1 MFASRVIGAICGNYS
16 GYYLRKIA
24 VQYKSALSASLHA
37 KTLALGDVKTTGGPD
52 VATLG
57 EVDSQILFK
66 SSLEIPDA
74 WSYPLQISLYYGGLA
89 YLLPW
94 QAFVAVALITVFL
107 YPAAG
112 LLVEA
117 MSVWVRKNMSAKDY
131 RTELISEAI
140 SSIESIKMHAWES
153 VFSSSV
159 AQRRLAELETLRN
172 MAVSSAGLVCLM
184 QGAPSILTIAA
195 FGVLLRTGQQLDS
208 QIVFTAIMLFSMLN
222 GSLIQLSTLA
232 STLQSVAAST
242 ERVRTYLN
250 LPETKISPTFES
262 PSSSGPDGQICFEKM
277 RIAWPNEAPLVTDGK
292 LSIDPRSLV
301 VIQGGMGVGKS
312 TLLLSILRHI
322 QQDEMQRHRVAY
334 VPQHPTLIN
343 GSIRDNIIFGRPFDS
358 GLYTAVIHACCL
370 DSDFQHLRQGDRT
383 PITGSLALSGGQCAR
398 ICLARAAYSQA
409 DIYLLDDPLSAVD
422 ARVSAQIVRR
432 LLGRTGLLANKAR
445 VVATSADGQI
455 LGQADTAYQFQRGKL
470 LSVTR
475 DSIPQVEDCWTYSSS
490 ASQGML
496 APPCTHIGEIL
507 MVYQIPAVGGL
518 ELHPEASLPDVPI
531 TQQALLE
538 PRRNGSS
545 HPAWTYI
552 LAARTFG
559 WPLSV
564 GLLLMGRTSSV
575 LGTYTLKLLTSE
587 QDQVAV
593 NWDMAIFVLLA
604 LGQIIF
610 FYLFILAFYQFCI
623 VPAASKLHNNLVVGI
638 LSKSIDFFQTVSG
651 GETLN
656 LFTNDIGRIDGSL
669 NSCMISLLAQYVNL
683 TLTCLVLIGTL
694 PVSIL
699 FVIPLVVFCSRLQQT
714 YLDGLRELRHLDVA
728 SRSPLLTFLQEAQT
742 NRVLF
747 SAHGLI
753 KARQNQFQ
761 KKLQENLSALFPLS
775 CIDLWLEVRLEL
787 ISIVFQLSALGVMMA
802 ASIPLSTLGFVM
814 TFAFQVTGT
823 LSNMAQFT
831 AQFETDAVSLTRIDS
846 YSQTSNRG
854 EMQVDGS
861 DSDGRTWPSLGTVE
875 YKSVSGRH
883 RPGLPLSLK
892 SISFNVK
899 PGEKIAVVGRTGAGK
914 SSMISCLL
922 RMMEQTEGQILIDG
936 DDISDVDPITLRRG
950 IALIPQ
956 RPVIFSDSV
965 RQNLDPLGLRSDGE
979 IIHALEI
986 SGALPVIQKLAKVN
1000 ETDDGQL
1007 LETQTSLSVGEVQL
1021 LAVTRALIQKSPV
1034 LILDEATSGM
1044 DAMTESVIH
1053 QTLFTNFK
1061 ATTIIAIMHKLE
1073 LTVSTLNNVLLSDD
1087 S

>member
-37 KTLALGDVKTTGGPD
+37 KALALGDVKTTGGPD

-66 SSLEIPDA
+66 SCLEIPDA
-74 WSYPLQISLYYGGLA
+74 WSYPLQILLYYGGLA

-107 YPAAG
+107 YPAGG

-117 MSVWVRKNMSAKDY
+117 MSVWVKKNMGAKDY

-159 AQRRLAELETLRN
+159 AQRRLAELDTLRN
-172 MAVSSAGLVCLM
+172 MAVSSAGLVCVM

-222 GSLIQLSTLA
+222 ASLIQLSALT

-242 ERVRTYLN
+242 ERVKTYLN
-250 LPETKISPTFES
+250 LPETMISPIFES
-262 PSSSGPDGQICFEKM
+262 PSSAGPEDQICFEKM
-277 RIAWPNEAPLVTDGK
+277 RISWPDEAPLITDGK
-292 LSIDPRSLV
+292 LSIDLRSLV
-301 VIQGGMGVGKS
+301 VVQGGMGVGKS

-322 QQDEMQRHRVAY
+322 QQDEMKRHRVAY

-358 GLYTAVIHACCL
+358 ELYTTVIHACCL
-370 DSDFQHLRQGDRT
+370 DADFQNLRQGDRT
-383 PITGSLALSGGQCAR
+383 PITGSIALSGGQCAR
-398 ICLARAAYSQA
+398 ICLARATYSQA

-445 VVATSADGQI
+445 VVVTSADGQL
-455 LGQADTAYQFQRGKL
+455 LGQADSTYKFQCGKL
-470 LSVTR
+470 LAVTL
-475 DSIPQVEDCWTYSSS
+475 DSTSQVEELSPVVDI
-490 ASQGML
+490 
-496 APPCTHIGEIL
+496 APVAEPIPSL
-507 MVYQIPAVGGL
+507 LPKIPAVDVV
-518 ELHPEASLPDVPI
+518 ELHPKVSLPDVSI
-531 TQQALLE
+531 TQQAMLE
-538 PRRNGSS
+538 PRRNGSR

-552 LAARTFG
+552 LAARSFG

-564 GLLLMGRTSSV
+564 GLLLMGRGSSV
-575 LGTYTLKLLTSE
+575 LGTYTLKLLTTE

-593 NWDMAIFVLLA
+593 SWDMAIFVLLSI
-604 LGQIIF
+604 GQIIF

-623 VPAASKLHNNLVVGI
+623 VPAASKLHNNLVAGI

-651 GETLN
+651 GEILN

-714 YLDGLRELRHLDVA
+714 YLGGLRELRHLDVA

-747 SAHGLI
+747 SAHGLV

-775 CIDLWLEVRLEL
+775 CIDLWLEVRLQL
-787 ISIVFQLSALGVMMA
+787 ISIVFQLSALGAMMA
-802 ASIPLSTLGFVM
+802 SSIPLSTVGFVM

-823 LSNMAQFT
+823 LSNVAQFT

-846 YSQTSNRG
+846 YSRTTNSSESRIN
-854 EMQVDGS
+854 GS
-861 DSDGRTWPSLGTVE
+861 GSDGRNWPSLGTVE
-875 YKSVSGRH
+875 YKSVSARH

-892 SISFNVK
+892 SISFHVK

-922 RMMEQTEGQILIDG
+922 RMMEQTEGQILIAG
-936 DDISDVDPITLRRG
+936 DDIADVDPI
-950 IALIPQ
+950 
-956 RPVIFSDSV
+956 SCS
-965 RQNLDPLGLRSDGE
+965 NLSKQ
-979 IIHALEI
+979 I
-986 SGALPVIQKLAKVN
+986 
-1000 ETDDGQL
+1000 
-1007 LETQTSLSVGEVQL
+1007 
-1021 LAVTRALIQKSPV
+1021 
-1034 LILDEATSGM
+1034 
-1044 DAMTESVIH
+1044 
-1053 QTLFTNFK
+1053 
-1061 ATTIIAIMHKLE
+1061 
-1073 LTVSTLNNVLLSDD
+1073 
-1087 S
+1087 